1 MFLTVLTDEISQ
13 KSYFI
18 LHEEKYQYD
27 ESSQV
32 SDIFY
37 KLFLHLGIYYWQGK
51 LQLPQRAMF
60 ILLLPFLFYIEPL
73 WTVESCSQTS
83 EGRRQVRRG
92 AWPGSLIQLF
102 PGKQLSQ
109 QVIQSPECSNIFFLN
124 LSLVF
129 IKSSYIVQ
137 WWREVA
143 ASSDW

>member
-60 ILLLPFLFYIEPL
+60 ILLLPFLFNMEPL
-73 WTVESCSQTS
+73 
-83 EGRRQVRRG
+83 
-92 AWPGSLIQLF
+92 
-102 PGKQLSQ
+102 
-109 QVIQSPECSNIFFLN
+109 
-124 LSLVF
+124 
-129 IKSSYIVQ
+129 
-137 WWREVA
+137 
-143 ASSDW
+143 